1 MSANLFIGRFQPPH
15 KGHQSI
21 FNTYLNQDE
30 KILIAIRDVPTDE
43 KNPFSAQQVMYLWKE
58 IYRDNPNV
66 EVIVIP
72 DIKSVNYGRDVGY
85 SINEIVA
92 PSNIRRISATEIRSQ
107 ILSGSEDWKNSVDT
121 SIHEALVEMY
131 AKYN

>member
-15 KGHQSI
+15 KGHQAI

-43 KNPFSAQQVMYLWKE
+43 KNPFTAQQVMYLWKE
-58 IYRDNPNV
+58 IYRNNPNV

-85 SINEIVA
+85 AITEIVA
-92 PSNIRRISATEIRSQ
+92 PSDIRRISATEIRSQ
-107 ILSGSEDWKNSVDT
+107 ILSGSQDWKNSVDYA
-121 SIHEALVEMY
+121 IHEALIEMY
-131 AKYN
+131 AD

>member
-15 KGHQSI
+15 KGHQAI
-21 FNTYLNQDE
+21 FNTYLQQGE
-30 KILIAIRDVPTDE
+30 KVLIAIRDVATDE
-43 KNPFSAQQVMYLWKE
+43 KNPFTAQQVLYLWKE
-58 IYRDNPNV
+58 IYRNNPNV

-85 SINEIVA
+85 AITEIVA

-107 ILSGSEDWKNSVDT
+107 ILSGSEDWKNLVDT
-121 SIHEALVEMY
+121 SIHEALTEMY
-131 AKYN
+131 AKSN

>member
-15 KGHQSI
+15 KGHQAI
-21 FNTYLNQDE
+21 FNTYLQQGE
-30 KILIAIRDVPTDE
+30 KVLIAIRDVPTDE
-43 KNPFSAQQVMYLWKE
+43 KNPFTAQQVWYLWKE

-85 SINEIVA
+85 AITEIVA
-92 PSNIRRISATEIRSQ
+92 PSDIRRISATEIRSQ
-107 ILSGSEDWKNSVDT
+107 ILSGSEDWKNSVDA
-121 SIHEALVEMY
+121 SIHEALIEMY
-131 AKYN
+131 VD

>member
-15 KGHQSI
+15 KGHQAI
-21 FNTYLNQDE
+21 FNTYLEQDE

-43 KNPFSAQQVMYLWKE
+43 KNPFTAQQVMYLWKE

-66 EVIVIP
+66 AVIVIP

-107 ILSGSEDWKNSVDT
+107 ILSGSEDWKNSVD
-121 SIHEALVEMY
+121 SAIHESLIEMY
-131 AKYN
+131 AN